1 MPWIVNCESYPHSWF
16 LSIGNHFLL
25 SPGALRADSIIEMDN
40 DKPVLNSRQ
49 GFTLIEL
56 MIVVVIIG
64 ILASISIPNFL
75 HMQDRA
81 KEAAL
86 RSNMHSLQ
94 TAMEDFAVQTN
105 GFYPDD
111 GTSTTPG
118 GLTVADLCPGGAFF
132 PNPFSGVPT
141 VVSWDADPAVSGE
154 IGVNPAASDAYT
166 IKGFGKEDLLGFT
179 LNQGM

>member
-1 MPWIVNCESYPHSWF
+1 
-16 LSIGNHFLL
+16 
-25 SPGALRADSIIEMDN
+25 MDN
-40 DKPVLNSRQ
+40 DKPVLNSRR

-64 ILASISIPNFL
+64 ILVAISVPNFI

-81 KEAAL
+81 REAAL

-94 TAMEDFAVQTN
+94 TAIEDFAVQTL

-118 GLTVADLCPGGAFF
+118 GLTVADLCPGGEFF
-132 PNPFSGVPT
+132 PNPFTGAPT
-141 VVSWDADPAVSGE
+141 TVNWDADPAASGE
-154 IGVNPAASDAYT
+154 IGINPASTDAYT
-166 IKGFGKEDLLGFT
+166 IKGFGKEDLLSFT